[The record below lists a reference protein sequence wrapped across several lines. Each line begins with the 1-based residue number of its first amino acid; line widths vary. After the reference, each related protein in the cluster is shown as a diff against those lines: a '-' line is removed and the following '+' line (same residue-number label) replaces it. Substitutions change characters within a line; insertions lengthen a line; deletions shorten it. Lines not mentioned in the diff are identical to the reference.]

1 MNSTG
6 EIVTL
11 EITLISYSLTLR
23 YGSTYCY
30 CITLFFAFDDI
41 GYTGDWKSCRWHILE
56 RNRHCGNIF
65 DDCVIVHENHAI
77 RCYTRRLV
85 IVMGCSACCLSWN
98 NCFLVVSSIPVVITL
113 IIWFLSSEI
122 CKLVKVMI

>member
-6 EIVTL
+6 GIVTL

-41 GYTGDWKSCRWHILE
+41 SYTGDWESCRWHILE

-65 DDCVIVHENHAI
+65 DDCVIVCDTGFTLSHSKDQ
-77 RCYTRRLV
+77 
-85 IVMGCSACCLSWN
+85 MCCDAFNRTPESRGFSREYDKKTN
-98 NCFLVVSSIPVVITL
+98 VPR
-113 IIWFLSSEI
+113 
-122 CKLVKVMI
+122 